1 LETLGFFKK
10 RQYAGLTLFLTI
22 FTLVFMLLMGGGCAA
37 KSGTPRRSSLQQ
49 KPNLALHKICFIEG
63 RRFAWL
69 APRSLRPSG
78 HLRCASSPPP
88 GASVGGADFL
98 GGAHKNGAG
107 ARLRFGR

>member
-10 RQYAGLTLFLTI
+10 RQYAGLTL

-69 APRSLRPSG
+69 APLSLRTSG

-88 GASVGGADFL
+88 GASVVVADFF
-98 GGAHKNGAG
+98 GERRRT
-107 ARLRFGR
+107 ARGRA